1 MSLFQEF
8 SRMQRQMDRMMGEME
23 RQMAYG
29 LWPDETMFNAPSQPL
44 LGAGTHDTAG
54 KRADIQDEKQ
64 QLATRGGQ
72 QGSQQLATRGGSTDT
87 SLAPWSGGFGAFP
100 LAPRVDLIAKDN
112 AYTLSA
118 DLPGLSKENVKV
130 DLDADRGV
138 VTLSGQQEST
148 NESRDSEWVRRERS
162 SGSFTRSIRLP
173 NDVDMSRID
182 QVQARMDH
190 GVLHMD
196 IPRTKKENR
205 TPAQRNRQ
213 IQIQ

>member
-8 SRMQRQMDRMMGEME
+8 ARMQHQMHHLMHEME
-23 RQMAYG
+23 R
-29 LWPDETMFNAPSQPL
+29 LVPDPDLLYFNQPTQGL
-44 LGAGTHDTAG
+44 LGAGTNDTAG
-54 KRADIQDEKQ
+54 KRTDVQDEKQ

-87 SLAPWSGGFGAFP
+87 SLTPWSSGFGSFP

-118 DLPGLSKENVKV
+118 DLPGLNKENVKI
-130 DLDADRGV
+130 DLDTDRGV
-138 VTLSGQQEST
+138 VTLSGKQESS
-148 NESRDSEWVRRERS
+148 NESRDGEWVRRERS

-173 NDVDMSRID
+173 NDVDIARID
-182 QVQARMDH
+182 QAKARMDQ

-196 IPRTKKENR
+196 IPRIKKEER
-205 TPAQRNRQ
+205 AKIGQRNKQ